1 MKTTTISIDLAK
13 NIFQLMGFTF
23 DGKKLTKW
31 DTHTLLTKWDTHTLL
46 LTKWDTHTLLVIAM
60 TI

>member
-46 LTKWDTHTLLVIAM
+46 VIAM